1 MAARRTLGPET
12 VLEETGAAP
21 LLRWCRRTWERRKE
35 RAFPP
40 GAVTFHLEAWG
51 RRRMTPALEAQARGV
66 ADVFGL
72 DPIWIVHGC
81 ALLLG
86 GDAAVLAGPPGL
98 GKSRLL
104 FELERRGEGRCLDDG
119 LVLLGVGRGRLR
131 LVETGT
137 LAFARR
143 GFRISL
149 LLRRLLL
156 IDRSVFSTPAP
167 LHHRRTRLLD
177 RALCR
182 VADLAFKLNVALPR
196 GRLAP
201 HEPGDVPVS
210 HFVVAA
216 HSEDQYPSFRL
227 DGARSFAAIRDLGA
241 EFAPYA
247 HVHRV
252 SPLGSRAEVARR
264 IRSALLAPVAT

>member
-1 MAARRTLGPET
+1 
-12 VLEETGAAP
+12 
-21 LLRWCRRTWERRKE
+21 
-35 RAFPP
+35 
-40 GAVTFHLEAWG
+40 
-51 RRRMTPALEAQARGV
+51 MTPELEAQAGRV
-66 ADVFGL
+66 AGTLGL

-86 GDAAVLAGPPGL
+86 GEAAVLAGPPGL

-167 LHHRRTRLLD
+167 LRTRRTRLVY

-210 HFVVAA
+210 RFVVAA
-216 HSEDQYPSFRL
+216 HPEDPFPSFRL
-227 DGARSFAAIRDLGA
+227 DGARSFAAVRDVGR

-247 HVHRV
+247 DVRRV
-252 SPLGSRAEVARR
+252 SPLGSRAEVAREVR
-264 IRSALLAPVAT
+264 RALLAPTAT

>member
-12 VLEETGAAP
+12 ARKETGAAP
-21 LLRWCRRTWERRKE
+21 LPGWCRRAWTRRKE

-51 RRRMTPALEAQARGV
+51 RRRMTPALEAKARGV
-66 ADVFGL
+66 ADTVGL

-81 ALLLG
+81 AFLVG
-86 GDAAVLAGPPGL
+86 GEAAVLAGPPGL

-119 LVLLGVGRGRLR
+119 LVLLGLGCGRLR

-137 LAFARR
+137 LSFARR

-156 IDRSVFSTPAP
+156 IDRSVFSTPTP
-167 LHHRRTRLLD
+167 LRTRRARLVY
-177 RALCR
+177 RALWR
-182 VADLAFKLNVALPR
+182 VPDLAFKLNVVLPR

-201 HEPGDVPVS
+201 HQPCDVPVS
-210 HFVVAA
+210 RFVVAA
-216 HSEDQYPSFRL
+216 HSEDPYPSFRL
-227 DGARSFAAIRDLGA
+227 DGARSFEAVRDLCG

-252 SPLGSRAEVARR
+252 SPLGPRAEVARR
-264 IRSALLAPVAT
+264 IRRALLAPVAT